1 MSGSFTL
8 EDIQDALRDQE
19 QLLAESSE
27 SETLE
32 RVARTRRWLDMGAQ
46 GPLFAEAAEQIEQGL
61 AKSDTASPDLWAAA
75 GGLRYLAG
83 DEARARRALR
93 TAIAG
98 GTFWEPEPVGAA
110 GVLYLLREF
119 DRAHELAGNDRVGWI
134 AAGARDRDLEQIR
147 RARDSWLDGQR
158 LAKSGPHSY
167 ADPIPLSSWDWIEE
181 TYRLEAELSGERVPT
196 HLVMLR
202 RSGLLRE
209 PGEPVPAALPRP
221 APRQGYRATLDGK
234 EVPRLEVIND
244 DVVEIELEPGR
255 FLDLKRYRPEEG
267 WGARLAKEA
276 SSGQWILSP
285 CEPEFQGAALW
296 AADWL
301 KLHGEPQ
308 AREAVRR
315 LVAMHDTAE

>member
-1 MSGSFTL
+1 MSGAFTL
-8 EDIQDALRDQE
+8 EDIQDELRGQE
-19 QLLAESSE
+19 QQMAESPDV
-27 SETLE
+27 ETLM

-46 GPLFAEAAEQIEQGL
+46 QPLFAEAARRIEQGL
-61 AKSDTASPDLWAAA
+61 AKNDTASPDLWAAA
-75 GGLRYLAG
+75 GGLWYLAG
-83 DEARARRALR
+83 DEPHARRALR
-93 TAIAG
+93 AAIAG

-110 GVLYLLREF
+110 GVLYLLGEF
-119 DRAHELAGNDRVGWI
+119 DRAQELAGNRRVGWI
-134 AAGARDRDLEQIR
+134 AAGARDRDIEQIR
-147 RARDSWLDGQR
+147 RARESWLEGQR

-181 TYRLEAELSGERVPT
+181 IHRLEAELSGERVPT
-196 HLVMLR
+196 HLEMLR

-209 PGEPVPAALPRP
+209 PGEPVPAAPPRP
-221 APRQGYRATLDGK
+221 APRQGYRATLDG
-234 EVPRLEVIND
+234 EDVPRLKVIND
-244 DVVEIELEPGR
+244 DAVEIELEPGR

-276 SSGQWILSP
+276 SSGHWILSP

-315 LVAMHDTAE
+315 LVAMHDAGE